1 MAAREPDTRHR
12 ARDRGARARGEELGR
27 AAPHFRR
34 ADRYGASGAQSH
46 EHLQRVPAPG
56 AGRRRR
62 RGRRARTGPHG
73 EGVGAA
79 RHARPARP
87 GGDGRAVSRGG
98 RGSTRR
104 APHRALVARDTGG
117 AGAARRQD
125 RRHRDALRR
134 APPAGRDPLMRVT
147 VLTGGATAERAVAFA
162 GAVQIVAALR
172 QRGHTVSVVD
182 TAAGLLTRADEARL
196 LTSAVGR
203 EPPPV
208 VELDERERAFLSNG
222 LAALPDV
229 TGADVLF
236 LCLHAGRGEG
246 GTLQA
251 VLDVI
256 GVPYTGSGALASAL
270 AMDKDFSKRLFRAA
284 GVPVPAWFMSPVAAE
299 DVTTALGW
307 PVIIKPSKGGS
318 TVGLTL
324 VENAKGLDQAVTL
337 AARYDDE
344 VIVEQFIPGREMT
357 VGVLGDVPLPVGEII
372 PQHEMFDY
380 ECKYTP
386 GMSEEIFP
394 ARLDTTLTR
403 QLQELAL
410 TAHRALKLGGYSRV
424 DFRLSPEG
432 DIFCLEA
439 NTLPGMTRVSLLP
452 KAAQAAGIEFP
463 ELCERICRL
472 AREQDGRRGG

>member
-1 MAAREPDTRHR
+1 
-12 ARDRGARARGEELGR
+12 
-27 AAPHFRR
+27 
-34 ADRYGASGAQSH
+34 
-46 EHLQRVPAPG
+46 
-56 AGRRRR
+56 
-62 RGRRARTGPHG
+62 
-73 EGVGAA
+73 
-79 RHARPARP
+79 
-87 GGDGRAVSRGG
+87 
-98 RGSTRR
+98 
-104 APHRALVARDTGG
+104 
-117 AGAARRQD
+117 
-125 RRHRDALRR
+125 
-134 APPAGRDPLMRVT
+134 MRVT

-162 GAVQIVAALR
+162 GAAQIVAALR

-182 TAAGLLTRADEARL
+182 TASGLLTRADEARL

-222 LAALPDV
+222 LTALPEV

-251 VLDVI
+251 ILDVI

-270 AMDKDFSKRLFRAA
+270 AMDKDLSKRLFRAA

-307 PVIIKPSKGGS
+307 PVIVKPSRMGS
-318 TVGLTL
+318 SVGMTL
-324 VENAKGLDQAVTL
+324 VKNAKSLDAAVE
-337 AARYDDE
+337 AARGYDAE
-344 VIVEQFIPGREMT
+344 VLVEQFIAGRELT

-372 PQHEMFDY
+372 PKHELFDY

-386 GMSEEIFP
+386 GMSEEVFP
-394 ARLDTTLTR
+394 AKLDPKPAR

-410 TAHRALKLGGYSRV
+410 AAHRALKLGGYSRV
-424 DFRLSPEG
+424 DFRLTAEG

-439 NTLPGMTRVSLLP
+439 NTLPGMTGTSLLP
-452 KAAQAAGIEFP
+452 QAARAAGIEFA

-472 AREQDGRRGG
+472 AGNPGSGRGGITS